1 MSIPPAPPIS
11 GENRITCSDYDVKI
25 ALVLSI
31 IQRWGMSTKKASHNA
46 ENKSEIN
53 SQRNKNFVSI

>member
-1 MSIPPAPPIS
+1 
-11 GENRITCSDYDVKI
+11 VK
-25 ALVLSI
+25 AVLLLSI
-31 IQRWGMSTKKASHNA
+31 IQRWGISTKKASHDA

>member
-1 MSIPPAPPIS
+1 
-11 GENRITCSDYDVKI
+11 VKA
-25 ALVLSI
+25 ALLLSI
-31 IQRWGMSTKKASHNA
+31 IQRWGISTKKASHNA